1 MQNMETQQPSLALK
15 NTVVSVKEYAKRK
28 GITVQAVYWQIKQGT
43 VRTMKVGSFTLV
55 YL

>member
-1 MQNMETQQPSLALK
+1 MQEMETQQSSSAFK

-28 GITVQAVYWQIKQGT
+28 GITVQAVYWQINQGKLK
-43 VRTMKVGSFTLV
+43 TMKLDSFTLV